1 MLLTCFE
8 KLVFASF
15 CLDKKSSSAQ
25 KVQGNTYRY
34 ERSYFKILPVLILRI
49 MLRRTL
55 RNSKQTEVKK
65 YRIPFLGIC

>member
-1 MLLTCFE
+1 MLPTCFE

-15 CLDKKSSSAQ
+15 FLAQ

-49 MLRRTL
+49 MLCRTL

>member
-15 CLDKKSSSAQ
+15 FLAQ